1 MNTASALRPLV
12 CYLATGGT
20 IAMKIDPERHA
31 AVPALSPEDLLAS
44 APQVAAH
51 AAIEVQNLWNV
62 PSAYMDPVR
71 WRALSHAVS
80 AALERTEVTGVVIS
94 HGTDTIEETAW
105 WLDLTVDSDKPVV
118 LTAAQRNASEADSDG
133 PRNLLAAV
141 RVAVDGQSRGKGALV
156 VMNGRIHA
164 AREVTKTHTAS
175 VEGFSSGECGVLGVV
190 DPDRIVYWRAPLRR
204 AHVALRQGSMPRVEI
219 VTMYGG
225 ADGQLIRAALDHG
238 ARGLIVQG
246 LGSGNVNEPMYRAI
260 LEALARSVPVV
271 IATRVPN
278 GRLLPQ
284 YGWEG
289 GGQSLL
295 AAGALLGNDLSAQKA
310 RILLMLLLQAG
321 VTGSAQ
327 LQAELDR

>member
-1 MNTASALRPLV
+1 MSLSEPLPLV

-31 AVPALSPEDLLAS
+31 AVPALSAEDLLAS
-44 APQVAAH
+44 VPQVAAH
-51 AAIEVQNLWNV
+51 AAIEVHNLSNV
-62 PSAYMDPVR
+62 PSDYMDPVR
-71 WRALSHAVS
+71 WGALSHAVIG
-80 AALERTEVTGVVIS
+80 ALEREEVTGVVIS
-94 HGTDTIEETAW
+94 HGTDTIEESAW

-141 RVAVDGQSRGKGALV
+141 RIAIDAQSRGKGTLV

-164 AREVTKTHTAS
+164 AREVTKTHTHS
-175 VEGFSSGECGVLGVV
+175 VEGFSSGEYGLLGVV
-190 DPDRIVYWRAPLRR
+190 DPDRTVFWRSPLRR
-204 AHVALRQGSMPRVEI
+204 AHVALRPGAMPRVEI
-219 VTMYGG
+219 VSMYGG
-225 ADGQLIRAALDHG
+225 ADGALIRAALDHG
-238 ARGLIVQG
+238 ARGLIIQG
-246 LGSGNVNEPMYRAI
+246 LGSGNVNQPMHAAI
-260 LEALARSVPVV
+260 LDALARSVPVV

-289 GGQSLL
+289 GGQSLI
-295 AAGALLGNDLSAQKA
+295 AAGALLANDLPAHKA

-321 VTGSAQ
+321 VTGSAA
-327 LQAELDR
+327 LQAALDR